1 MKKTIT
7 LFTAI
12 LCCGILS
19 AQYTKEQNEQILEQL
34 KLKEQRDQKI
44 IQNAN
49 TAEILNVKP
58 LSNDSIIAIVK
69 KVDGKKD
76 LSLLEFFIHN
86 NFGGNECDQLEKYGL
101 ADTFYLSVKNNT
113 YYKGMQSL
121 SAREGYYYAKNRY
134 DYAKSLYKRNKF
146 QEALPEFE
154 FAASYYRPDSSYY
167 YAGKAG
173 SYLLESGKTI
183 NKQSVLSNYNKA
195 IELDA
200 KNNLFIKGRG
210 IFYFSS
216 LKDTTSA
223 FADFT
228 KAIQLNPKDDI
239 SFQYLAIIQYF
250 KLNYKEAIAN
260 ISKSIDIDKSNA
272 AYFFKRA
279 IFCKTIKA
287 YANAIT
293 DLNEA
298 IFLELTNADYYIYR
312 AQCNKALNNYTEA
325 YDDYGFATLL
335 NPKDEESKKEL
346 QKLDPYLKSEYEKMG
361 FTTQN
366 AFQFFMA
373 RAEKTAKLSEG
384 FNLGPAVMNY
394 YKCIQVEP
402 KNPIPYHK
410 AGLIFKGLKM
420 NQYAAQFLR
429 YAAFADGKNPDYFAD
444 LGHYYLDNELNY
456 KAASGCYDTAALMGS
471 VNAKMYTTS
480 AAVKKVYLN
489 KYNEALKDINTALT
503 LEPNSKDAKMVRG
516 LLYLENLKNYNAA
529 LSDFEALIK
538 IDPTNADYIDA
549 LKACKE
555 AMKK

>member
-1 MKKTIT
+1 MKKAIT

-12 LCCGILS
+12 LWFGIIS
-19 AQYTKEQNEQILEQL
+19 AQITKEQNDQLIEQL

-49 TAEILNVKP
+49 AAEILNIKP
-58 LSNDSIIAIVK
+58 FSSDSIIAIVK

-86 NFGGNECDQLEKYGL
+86 NYGGNECDQLEKYGL

-121 SAREGYYYAKNRY
+121 SKLEGYYYAKNRY
-134 DYAKSLYKRNKF
+134 DYARSLYKRKKF
-146 QEALPEFE
+146 QEAIPEFE
-154 FAASYYRPDSSYY
+154 FASFYYKPDSSYY
-167 YAGKAG
+167 YAGKSG
-173 SYLLESGKTI
+173 SYLLESGKAI
-183 NKQSVLSNYNKA
+183 NIQSVLNNYNKA
-195 IELDA
+195 IELSI
-200 KNNLFIKGRG
+200 KNNLFLRERG
-210 IFYFSS
+210 IFYLRN
-216 LKDTTSA
+216 LKDTSSA
-223 FADFT
+223 FEDFT
-228 KAIQLNPKDDI
+228 KATLLNSKDDI
-239 SFQYLAIIQYF
+239 AFQYLASIQYF

-272 AYFFKRA
+272 EYFFKRA
-279 IFCKTIKA
+279 VFCKTIKA

-298 IFLELTNADYYIYR
+298 IFLELTNAPYYIYR
-312 AQCNKALNNYTEA
+312 AQCNKALNNYTAA

-346 QKLDPYLKSEYEKMG
+346 LKLDPYLKSEYEKMG

-366 AFQFFMA
+366 AFQFFMD

-384 FNLGPAVMNY
+384 FNMGPAVMNY

-410 AGLIFKGLKM
+410 AGLIFKGLKL

-429 YAAFADGKNPDYFAD
+429 YAAFADGKNPEYFTD

-471 VNAKMYTTS
+471 VNAKMYMTS

-489 KYNEALKDINTALT
+489 KYNEALKDINIALT
-503 LEPNSKDAKMVRG
+503 IEPTSKDAKMVRG

-538 IDPTNADYIDA
+538 IDPKNVDYIDA
-549 LKACKE
+549 LQACKE